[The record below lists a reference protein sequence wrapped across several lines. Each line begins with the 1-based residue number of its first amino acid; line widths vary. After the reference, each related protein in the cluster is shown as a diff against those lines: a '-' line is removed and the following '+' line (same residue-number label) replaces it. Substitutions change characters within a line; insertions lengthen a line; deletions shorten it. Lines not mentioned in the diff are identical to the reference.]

1 LVYLIQSDVDQKP
14 REKTTGVFEGY
25 AGDMLT
31 GQVEKIFAFA
41 FKEQLT
47 VHFPNAP
54 ERLPRVQSCRLSP
67 DGTKMLINMDT
78 NAPYIHTSYLVQCE
92 NFKPVKVL
100 HAFRKRH
107 FDWLNDQI
115 VIGEDVP
122 IALRISD
129 QKFCGGCHPMLR
141 WRQFVPPAD
150 VMLLPENT
158 RTLRLSCQTLSFCLT
173 QNRGVLLV
181 ILKTRR
187 KRRCLGT
194 DLLFHRTEPD

>member
-1 LVYLIQSDVDQKP
+1 MFSTLPMLFVLAVSAVEPDANFFDVPAKEIDWKDAPVIDLDAPSSFPITLQPYQPPKLPAPLKPVTFEHSAVQRRFGEYLFYFDTQTARCVYLTQSSVDQKP

-41 FKEQLT
+41 FKERLT

-67 DGTKMLINMDT
+67 DGTKMLINMDMDT

-107 FDWLNDQI
+107 FD
-115 VIGEDVP
+115 
-122 IALRISD
+122 
-129 QKFCGGCHPMLR
+129 
-141 WRQFVPPAD
+141 
-150 VMLLPENT
+150 
-158 RTLRLSCQTLSFCLT
+158 
-173 QNRGVLLV
+173 
-181 ILKTRR
+181 
-187 KRRCLGT
+187 
-194 DLLFHRTEPD
+194 